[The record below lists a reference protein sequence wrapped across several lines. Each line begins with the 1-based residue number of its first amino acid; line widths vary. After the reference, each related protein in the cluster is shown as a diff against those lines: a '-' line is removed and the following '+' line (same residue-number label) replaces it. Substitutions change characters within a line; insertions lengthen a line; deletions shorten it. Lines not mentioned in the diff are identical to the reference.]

1 MDKTIDNYNKAI
13 DDILLNRD
21 PERYKE
27 LIEDARKIDE
37 ENFKRAHEHGVIS
50 SWGLIPFLKALNRFQ
65 YPFM

>member
-37 ENFKRAHEHGVIS
+37 ENFKRAKEHGVIS
-50 SWGLIPFLKALNRFQ
+50 SWVNIPKKK
-65 YPFM
+65 

>member
-37 ENFKRAHEHGVIS
+37 ENFKRAHEHRVIS
-50 SWGLIPFLKALNRFQ
+50 RWGLIPFLKALNRLQ